1 MLHNPIYLFCMVV
14 FPLLIMF
21 FFTSLLNDGQ
31 PVDMPIG
38 VVDQD
43 NTSTTR
49 KLIRQLDA
57 FQTSHVVDSYDN
69 MNQAREAIQ
78 NNYRL
83 D

>member
-69 MNQAREAIQ
+69 MNQARDAI
-78 NNYRL
+78 
-83 D
+83 